1 MTTQRYGIEVLHWAG
16 MKDEFLPYLQDVLL
30 DNPEFINFENK
41 HNENAL
47 HIATRVNN
55 FEIVKWLIEE
65 TDIDYKK
72 VVDKGNILLIAVDN
86 NSLKIANYLIN
97 ETDIDYTAQT
107 QEGKNIFH
115 LLMKRGNDELIEKFL
130 EKFPEGINVLD
141 NDNQNCLFDFIRY
154 FSQHKKYY
162 LFDLLQENM
171 SPLIFKS
178 INKDK
183 QNLLDFTLAIIE
195 NSDTSIEKS
204 LKEELY
210 SPLISQL
217 EFYLQN

>member
-72 VVDKGNILLIAVDN
+72 VVDKGNILLIEVG
-86 NSLKIANYLIN
+86 IVP
-97 ETDIDYTAQT
+97 
-107 QEGKNIFH
+107 
-115 LLMKRGNDELIEKFL
+115 LLFTKA
-130 EKFPEGINVLD
+130 
-141 NDNQNCLFDFIRY
+141 
-154 FSQHKKYY
+154 ST
-162 LFDLLQENM
+162 
-171 SPLIFKS
+171 KS
-178 INKDK
+178 SVHCNP
-183 QNLLDFTLAIIE
+183 FVT
-195 NSDTSIEKS
+195 KS
-204 LKEELY
+204 GSTVRWLKEKL
-210 SPLISQL
+210 PL
-217 EFYLQN
+217 